1 MTQRVIF
8 SIMEGKGA
16 ARVIKRYQ
24 NRKLYDPATRRYVT
38 LEELGAWVA
47 AGQEVQVQDQK
58 SGQDLTTLSLAQVM
72 LEGIKQSTARI
83 PRHALA
89 RVIRLASGS
98 GAGWDWPPGGAA
110 VRARR
115 EQEKT
120 SGGLPTRGRLP
131 PERRCTSRHHT

>member
-83 PRHALA
+83 PRQVLA
-89 RVIRLASGS
+89 RVIRLGS
-98 GAGWDWPPGGAA
+98 GPGAA
-110 VRARR
+110 FDRAPQQPARPPRR
-115 EQEKT
+115 
-120 SGGLPTRGRLP
+120 
-131 PERRCTSRHHT
+131 